1 MGIQKRTVSFA
12 ALLFATVVGAATCR
26 PRPAGER
33 TVDSPYRATST
44 VREVM
49 QSVVASSAQGLWD
62 AVGTISNA
70 KGTRHIEPKTDEDWA
85 AVRRHAVTLMESTNL
100 LLIPGRHVAPAGA
113 ETRRVDEAD
122 PGAELP
128 PVEIERRVNANWATW
143 TVMAYALHDAA
154 GNILKTVDTKD
165 VAGLESSGSD
175 LDGIC
180 ENCHLAFWYPP
191 TQPK

>member
-1 MGIQKRTVSFA
+1 
-12 ALLFATVVGAATCR
+12 
-26 PRPAGER
+26 
-33 TVDSPYRATST
+33 
-44 VREVM
+44 M
-49 QSVVASSAQGLWD
+49 QSVVAPSAQGIWD

-70 KGTRHIEPKTDEDWA
+70 KGTLNLEPKTDEDWA
-85 AVRRHAVTLMESTNL
+85 AVRRHAMTLIESTNL

-113 ETRRVDEAD
+113 ETLRVDDAD

-128 PVEIERRVNANWATW
+128 PAEIERRVNANWATW

-154 GNILKTVDTKD
+154 GNILKTIDKKD
-165 VAGLESSGSD
+165 ARGLESTGSD

-191 TQPK
+191 HRRRSDEVATGRAI

>member
-1 MGIQKRTVSFA
+1 VRTVSFA

-26 PRPAGER
+26 TQPAR
-33 TVDSPYRATST
+33 DPTVDSPYRATST

-49 QSVVASSAQGLWD
+49 QSVVAPSAQGLWD
-62 AVGTISNA
+62 AVGTVSNA
-70 KGTRHIEPKTDEDWA
+70 KGTLTLEPKTDEDWA
-85 AVRRHAVTLMESTNL
+85 AVRRHAVTLIESTNL
-100 LLIPGRHVAPAGA
+100 LLIPGRHIAQSGA
-113 ETRRVDEAD
+113 ETLRVDDAD

-143 TVMAYALHDAA
+143 TVMAYGLHDAA
-154 GNILKTVDTKD
+154 SNILKTIDRKD
-165 VAGLESSGSD
+165 VAGLESTGSD

-191 TQPK
+191 KQAK